1 MSAACEGA
9 RRFWQCSRSGVT
21 PAPAGATAQD
31 VAATHSYIQA
41 GYALARVAVASLGRV
56 QAGSRATTGACG
68 RNVPGVGAGSPE
80 DEASQVASNEV
91 ADALWSIGYG
101 TDAPQI
107 HAFFEKTRGLRWS
120 NAAIT
125 RAAHA
130 FAGDLNQL
138 ATSPLPDLCSDVAA
152 WKQTGFQSFPAASA
166 TLVSRIQAIEPSPSP
181 RGYSR
186 RMSVDPTPACLRVR
200 RISKAR
206 SANSNSFTAR
216 PTGTRCSKRLD

>member
-1 MSAACEGA
+1 MRGGAALLA
-9 RRFWQCSRSGVT
+9 ILALGVT
-21 PAPAGATAQD
+21 PASAGATAQD

-41 GYALARVAVASLGRV
+41 GNALARVAVASLGRV
-56 QAGSRATTGACG
+56 QSRIESYDRRLRQEC
-68 RNVPGVGAGSPE
+68 PGVGAGSPE

-130 FAGDLNQL
+130 FAGDLNR
-138 ATSPLPDLCSDVAA
+138 ARDL
-152 WKQTGFQSFPAASA
+152 PAARPLLRYLRMEADRLSE
-166 TLVSRIQAIEPSPSP
+166 LPRRERNSRQPHS
-181 RGYSR
+181 G
-186 RMSVDPTPACLRVR
+186 D
-200 RISKAR
+200 
-206 SANSNSFTAR
+206 
-216 PTGTRCSKRLD
+216 